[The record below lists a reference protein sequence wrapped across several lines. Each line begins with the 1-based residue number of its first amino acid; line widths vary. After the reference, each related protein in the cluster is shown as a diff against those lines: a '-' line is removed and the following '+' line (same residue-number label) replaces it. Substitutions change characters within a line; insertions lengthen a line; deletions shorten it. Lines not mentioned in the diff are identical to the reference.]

1 MESKNIIN
9 SGKKIKKLNIIKSK
23 NKFMG
28 VKSNYIL
35 KILFNNIEKRITL
48 KIINSNINIQKRLNI
63 DINDYKYFSEKF
75 SSIKLEI
82 IPIHSKYGD
91 FINIEGED
99 KKYFHIYFNDK
110 KKEIKKTE
118 LNKEDKVS
126 KINII

>member
-1 MESKNIIN
+1 MESKNVIN

-82 IPIHSKYGD
+82 IPIQSKYGD
-91 FINIEGED
+91 FINIIEMML
-99 KKYFHIYFNDK
+99 IP
-110 KKEIKKTE
+110 
-118 LNKEDKVS
+118 S
-126 KINII
+126 